1 MSDNEQSP
9 VAGFRNPNQP
19 ARRRGRFLVLV
30 PFKDLELK
38 ADQGDPGHSLQLP
51 DVVDGLEIEDIV
63 AHVAASEIDA
73 GFEYRVGIQSSLDG
87 LKWSTSTNLLA
98 FSGASQTN
106 PSPEC
111 ARLARRPGTG
121 RRALPPSRKERPCP
135 RTPEASRKEPGR
147 RGPGSKPA
155 WPVSCGPSGEVVSPW
170 RACVPGSSGWR
181 RGWRPRVTT

>member
-98 FSGASQTN
+98 FSGASQIISQPFTDRTKFG
-106 PSPEC
+106 
-111 ARLARRPGTG
+111 RLLRFELGY
-121 RRALPPSRKERPCP
+121 RK
-135 RTPEASRKEPGR
+135 TSD
-147 RGPGSKPA
+147 
-155 WPVSCGPSGEVVSPW
+155 PVGATLSLLLVIKYFQP
-170 RACVPGSSGWR
+170 
-181 RGWRPRVTT
+181 